1 MAIEVVKTYKEH
13 LPAVRF
19 VGKMYT
25 DEDREED
32 NPKGGFDKYWTEWHK
47 NGWLDILRQL
57 PQIENIDN
65 SPIGLMGIEYK
76 DGVHCNFQYWIGMML
91 PIETNVPEGFSF
103 VDIPESDVMV
113 CWVYGS
119 NKTGEIFDC
128 HELCMEKM
136 FGTEDGWWN
145 KIRNDLKGKDRD
157 WCWWFERYNGKRMS
171 DEDEKGNVILDYGMY
186 MKSEAKK

>member
-1 MAIEVVKTYKEH
+1 MAIKVVKTYKEN

-25 DEDREED
+25 DEDREKD
-32 NPKGGFDKYWTEWHK
+32 NPKGGFDKYWSEWDK
-47 NGWLDILRQL
+47 NGWMDNLREL

-91 PIETNVPEGFSF
+91 PIETNVPDGFSF
-103 VDIPESDVMV
+103 VDIPESDVMI

-119 NKTGEIFDC
+119 NETGEIFDC

-136 FGTEDGWWN
+136 FGGNWN
-145 KIRNDLKGKDRD
+145 LIRNDLKGKDKN
-157 WCWWFERYNGKRMS
+157 WCWWFERYNSKRIS

-186 MKSEAKK
+186 VKTE